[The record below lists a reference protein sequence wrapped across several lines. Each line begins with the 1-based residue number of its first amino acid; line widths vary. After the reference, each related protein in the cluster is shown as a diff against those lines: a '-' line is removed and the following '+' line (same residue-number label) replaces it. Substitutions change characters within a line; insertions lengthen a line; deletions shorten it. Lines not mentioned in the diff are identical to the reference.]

1 MNPMSAFFAV
11 ALATVFIC
19 MNPMSAF
26 FAVALATVFICG
38 KENSFNGA
46 GASAPL

>member
-1 MNPMSAFFAV
+1 
-11 ALATVFIC
+11 

-46 GASAPL
+46 GASAL